1 MSPSHSHIFTEVF
14 SFTIEFIK
22 LIYSLILFIILVV
35 SFDPQYCSIALHI
48 GYFSIPSEPTTLFSN
63 LIFIFTTSFFPN
75 HMLNKDYKFSQT
87 ILLSFAQLVIWVYH
101 QVLSV
106 QMLITLVLYAENSC
120 KLKGNNCCLL
130 FFRQNVSEAYSKFTS
145 SSAPSS
151 DLFCIFH

>member
-63 LIFIFTTSFFPN
+63 LIFIFTTSFFSD
-75 HMLNKDYKFSQT
+75 HMLNKDFRFSQT
-87 ILLSFAQLVIWVYH
+87 ILLSFAPLVIPVYH
-101 QVLSV
+101 QVLCA
-106 QMLITLVLYAENSC
+106 QA
-120 KLKGNNCCLL
+120 
-130 FFRQNVSEAYSKFTS
+130 
-145 SSAPSS
+145 
-151 DLFCIFH
+151 